1 MKKRDTKRLNGN
13 GWYTFKLYFFEQNF
27 FSRVFRTNFENKF
40 ENRNKKKKRE
50 RMIEYYLRFVE
61 QRFNDRIDGNAKRL
75 NGSW

>member
-1 MKKRDTKRLNGN
+1 MVGTLSNCIFSNKI
-13 GWYTFKLYFFEQNF
+13 FFHACSVQILK
-27 FSRVFRTNFENKF
+27 TNLKIET
-40 ENRNKKKKRE
+40 KKKKRE